1 MHPPANPQPCGRI
14 AQALDG
20 VKKNEEGL
28 ADDDMKRRDKEVSE
42 GNLQPNAMRTQH
54 NTPGSG

>member
-1 MHPPANPQPCGRI
+1 MSLRDTFSCQPSGGV

-42 GNLQPNAMRTQH
+42 GTWGTQH
-54 NTPGSG
+54 DTPGFG